1 MDCNA
6 RTHCRRAN
14 ALDAQIRRLTHF
26 PIPRK
31 HPPDSHSPAGRMLIS
46 AVSIGLM
53 KVSMNDSIALGMNG
67 SFAELSEA
75 DLVAVNGGI
84 APAIA
89 LAAGGLAWAAWRD
102 VTQKIEDNAS
112 SFSFLLD
119 WYYTQE

>member
-1 MDCNA
+1 
-6 RTHCRRAN
+6 
-14 ALDAQIRRLTHF
+14 
-26 PIPRK
+26 
-31 HPPDSHSPAGRMLIS
+31 MLIS

-89 LAAGGLAWAAWRD
+89 LAAGGLVWAAWRD